1 MNGGGSTIAK
11 LEDVKRG
18 LRFDGIAHDRP
29 VEVIEVQWQG
39 TEAIS
44 VYYKDERGRPDSR
57 VVFRSDEDKLKFVET
72 AAGSRSYSADGD
84 KFRLVSEAYR
94 IKLAY
99 LFDPMLAV
107 HISEVI
113 PLPHQLTAVYEA
125 MLPRQ
130 PLKFLL
136 ADDPGAGKTIMAGL
150 LMKELMVRGDLKRC
164 LICCPGSLA
173 EQWQDEMDQKFNL
186 PFQIVN
192 RALIEGDR
200 TGNPFSTYD
209 YIIGRMDMMSRDET
223 LLAKIRQ
230 TPDWDLIVCDEAHK
244 MSCPWSGNEPKPTK
258 RFKLGKELSKKTR
271 HLLLMT
277 ATPHNG
283 KDEDFQSFLQIIDP
297 ERFEGRPRNG
307 EKLDAKDLMR
317 RLVKEEMVKFDG
329 TRLFPERKAYT
340 PVYELTPEEMALYDA
355 VTTYVAKEMNR
366 VERLAREGQGK
377 RGAIVGFAMT
387 ILQRRLASSPEAI
400 YQSLNRRHE
409 NLKKELDDIK
419 QGKRKPSD
427 IPVGGEQLSL
437 DDENEVDEDE
447 YDENEFEILES
458 EVTTHVTAAETIPEL
473 EAEIAIL
480 SKLVA
485 QARAVRA
492 SNNHGKWAKLSEV
505 LKEEPLLFGENS
517 RMHKIIIFTEHRD
530 TMTYITTRI
539 RSLLGKHDAVVN
551 IHGSMKRNDR
561 RTLQSKFQNDKDV
574 LVLVATDAAGE
585 GVNLQQAH
593 LMINYDIPWNPNRL
607 EQRFGRIHRI
617 GQTEVCHMWN
627 LVAKDTREGQVFQRL
642 FEKLER
648 EREALGDCVF
658 DVLGRAI
665 EAKALREM
673 ILEAIQYGDQPEVR
687 ARQNEKIDNS
697 LDRERIKDL
706 LEEAA
711 LSRDSMAWSDVLH
724 IKEELE
730 RAEARRLQPLFIQ
743 AFFVKAF
750 RSLGGT
756 LHNREAKRFEI
767 SHVPAALRHR
777 AEELPRHAKL
787 HDKYER
793 VTFEKELITV
803 AGKPVAELVT
813 PGHPL
818 LDATIEL
825 IRERNPR
832 VLDNGAILLDERDK
846 GTEPRAL
853 WYIQSEILDARTDPE
868 GNKSV
873 ICKQLNFVE
882 MDGKGKLWNAGYAPY
897 LDYRPLTSEELS
909 VVSNALTP
917 AVLAGLAERRALD
930 FASSHVLPEVYVEL
944 KKSREELVDKTWN
957 AVKARLTREIA
968 HWDQQCEELKA
979 RELKGQHTRL
989 SSANARKRADD
1000 LQARLNERKVELDKE
1015 RHVEIRQPYIIG
1027 CALVV
1032 PMGMLASLTKKTVDP
1047 DLGGVERSIV
1057 EQMAIDAVMA
1067 AERKLGRVPSDVG
1080 KLKIGYDV
1088 ESKVPSTGELYFI
1101 EVKGRQKDARTV
1113 TISSNEIRTG
1123 LNKPDKFI
1131 LAIVLVDDA
1140 GAKEPLYVRKPF
1152 TTEPTFDTVSVNF
1165 DIKKLLER
1173 GGAPS

>member
-1 MNGGGSTIAK
+1 MSGGRTIAK

-18 LRFDGIAHDRP
+18 FRFDGIAHDKT

-44 VYYKDERGRPDSR
+44 VYYKDERGKPDSR
-57 VVFRSDEDKLKFVET
+57 VVFRSDEDKLRLVDT
-72 AAGSRSYSADGD
+72 VAGARAYNANGD
-84 KFRLVSEAYR
+84 TFRLVSEAYR

-107 HISEVI
+107 HTSKII

-186 PFQIVN
+186 PFELVS
-192 RALIEGDR
+192 RTSIEDDR
-200 TGNPFSTYD
+200 TGNPFATHD
-209 YIIGRMDMMSRDET
+209 LVIGRMDMMSRDET

-258 RFKLGKELSKKTR
+258 RFRLGKELSKKTR

-297 ERFEGRPRNG
+297 ERFEGRPRDD
-307 EKLDAKDLMR
+307 EKVDAKDIMR
-317 RLVKEEMVKFDG
+317 RLVKEEMVRFDG
-329 TRLFPERKAYT
+329 TRLFPERKAYS
-340 PVYELTPEEMALYDA
+340 PVYELTPEEMALYNS
-355 VTTYVAKEMNR
+355 VTKYVSTEMNR

-387 ILQRRLASSPEAI
+387 GLQRRLASSPEAI
-400 YQSLNRRHE
+400 FQSLNRRHE
-409 NLKKELDDIK
+409 NLKKELEDIK
-419 QGKRKPSD
+419 EGKRKPAD
-427 IPVGGEQLSL
+427 IPAGGERLSL
-437 DDENEVDEDE
+437 DDEGEVDEDE
-447 YDENEFEILES
+447 YEESEVEALEA

-473 EAEIAIL
+473 EAEIATL

-485 QARAVRA
+485 QAQAVRA
-492 SNNHGKWAKLSEV
+492 SNNHGKWSKLSEV
-505 LKEEPLLFGENS
+505 LKEEPLLYGANS

-539 RSLLGKHDAVVN
+539 RSLLGKPDAVVN
-551 IHGSMKRNDR
+551 IHGGMGREER
-561 RTLQSKFQNDKDV
+561 RYLQSKFQNDKDV

-585 GVNLQQAH
+585 GINLQQAH

-627 LVAKDTREGQVFQRL
+627 LVAKDTREGHVFQRV

-648 EREALGDCVF
+648 ERAALGDCVF

-665 EAKALREM
+665 EAKALRDL
-673 ILEAIQYGDQPEVR
+673 ILEAIRYGDQPEVR
-687 ARQNEKIDNS
+687 ERLNEKIDNS
-697 LDRERIKDL
+697 LDRERIKNI
-706 LEEAA
+706 LEEAM
-711 LSRDSMAWSDVLH
+711 LSRDSMAWGDVLH

-730 RAEARRLQPLFIQ
+730 RAEARKLQPLFIQ

-750 RSLGGT
+750 QSLGGT
-756 LHNREAKRFEI
+756 IHNREGKRFEI
-767 SHVPAALRHR
+767 SHVPAALKHR

-787 HDKYER
+787 QDKYER

-803 AGKPVAELVT
+803 AGKPTAELLS
-813 PGHPL
+813 PGHSL

-825 IRERNPR
+825 VRDRNPR
-832 VLDNGAILLDERDK
+832 VLDDGAILLDERDK
-846 GTEPRAL
+846 GTQPRAL
-853 WYIQSEILDARTDPE
+853 WYIQSEILDARTDSG
-868 GNKSV
+868 GNKCV

-882 MDGKGKLWNAGYAPY
+882 IDGKGKFWNAGYAPY
-897 LDYRPLTSEELS
+897 LDYKPMTGEQLS
-909 VVSNALTP
+909 LVSKALTP
-917 AVLAGLAERRALD
+917 AVLSGFAERHALD
-930 FASSHVLPEVYVEL
+930 FASSHILPEVYIES
-944 KKSREELVDKTWN
+944 KKSREEVVDKTWN
-957 AVKARLTREIA
+957 AVKTRLTKEIA
-968 HWDQQCEELKA
+968 YWDQQCEELKA
-979 RELKGQHTRL
+979 RELSGQHTRL
-989 SSANARKRADD
+989 SSGNARKRADD

-1032 PMGMLASLTKKTVDP
+1032 PMGMLASMTGDTVNP
-1047 DLGGVERSIV
+1047 DLGGVERDAV
-1057 EQMAIDAVMA
+1057 EQMAVDAVMA
-1067 AERKLGRVPSDVG
+1067 TERKLGREPKDVG

-1088 ESKVPSTGELYFI
+1088 ESKAPLTGELYFI

-1113 TISSNEIRTG
+1113 TASSNEIRTG

-1131 LAIVLVDDA
+1131 LAIVFVDDD
-1140 GAKEPLYVRKPF
+1140 GAKEPVYVWKPF
-1152 TTEPTFDTVSVNF
+1152 MIEPTFDTVSVNF
-1165 DIKKLLER
+1165 DIEKLLER
-1173 GGAPS
+1173 GEAPS

>member
-1 MNGGGSTIAK
+1 
-11 LEDVKRG
+11 VKRG
-18 LRFDGIAHDRP
+18 LRFEGISHDKA
-29 VEVIEVQWQG
+29 VDVIEVQWQG
-39 TEAIS
+39 TEAIA

-57 VVFRSDEDKLKFVET
+57 VVFRSEEATLKLVDT
-72 AAGSRSYSADGD
+72 SQGARTYGADGD
-84 KFRLVSEAYR
+84 IFRLVSEANR

-107 HISEVI
+107 HTSKVI

-164 LICCPGSLA
+164 LICCPGGLA

-186 PFQIVN
+186 PFQLVN

-200 TGNPFSTYD
+200 TGNPFATYD
-209 YIIGRMDMMSRDET
+209 FVIGRLDMMSRDET
-223 LLAKIRQ
+223 MLAKIKQ

-244 MSCPWSGNEPKPTK
+244 MSCPWAGNEPKPTK

-297 ERFEGRPRNG
+297 ERFEGRPRND
-307 EKLDAKDLMR
+307 EKVDAKDIMR
-317 RLVKEEMVKFDG
+317 RLVKEEMVRFDG

-340 PVYELTPEEMALYDA
+340 PVYELTPEEMALYNA
-355 VTTYVAKEMNR
+355 VTMYVSTEMNR

-387 ILQRRLASSPEAI
+387 GLQRRLASSPEAI

-409 NLKKELDDIK
+409 NLKKELEDIK
-419 QGKRKPSD
+419 QGKRKTED
-427 IPVGGEQLSL
+427 IPVGGEQVSL
-437 DDENEVDEDE
+437 DDEGDVDEDE
-447 YDENEFEILES
+447 YDEKEAEDLEA

-473 EAEIAIL
+473 EAEIATL

-485 QARAVRA
+485 QAQTVRA
-492 SNNHGKWAKLSEV
+492 SGNHGKWNKLSEV
-505 LKEEPLLFGENS
+505 LKDEPLLFGDNS

-530 TMTYITTRI
+530 TLTYITTRI
-539 RSLLGKHDAVVN
+539 RSLLGKPDAVVN
-551 IHGSMKRNDR
+551 IHGGLGREER
-561 RTLQSKFQNDKDV
+561 RYNQSKFQNDKDV

-617 GQTEVCHMWN
+617 GQTEICHMWN
-627 LVAKDTREGQVFQRL
+627 LVAKDTREGQVFQRV
-642 FEKLER
+642 FEKLDR
-648 EREALGDCVF
+648 EREALGDRVF

-665 EAKALREM
+665 EAKALRDLIM
-673 ILEAIQYGDQPEVR
+673 EAIRYGDQPEVR

-697 LDRERIKDL
+697 LDRERIKDI

-711 LSRDSMAWSDVLH
+711 LSRDSMAWGDVLH

-730 RAEARRLQPLFIQ
+730 RAEARKLQPLFIQ
-743 AFFVKAF
+743 AFFIKAF
-750 RSLGGT
+750 QSLGGT
-756 LHNREAKRFEI
+756 IHTREGKRFEI
-767 SHVPAALRHR
+767 SHVPAALKHR
-777 AEELPRHAKL
+777 AEVLPRHAKL
-787 HDKYER
+787 QDKYER
-793 VTFEKELITV
+793 ITFEKDLITV
-803 AGKPVAELVT
+803 VGKPIAELLS

-825 IRERNPR
+825 VRERNPR
-832 VLDNGAILLDERDK
+832 VLEDGAILLDDRDK

-853 WYIQSEILDARTDPE
+853 WYIQSEILDARTDAE
-868 GNKSV
+868 GNKCV

-882 MDGKGKLWNAGYAPY
+882 MDGKGKFWNAGYAPY
-897 LDYRPLTSEELS
+897 LDYKPLTSEQHAL
-909 VVSNALTP
+909 VSKALTH
-917 AVLAGLAERRALD
+917 AVLSGLAERPALD
-930 FASSHVLPEVYVEL
+930 FASSHILPEVYMEL
-944 KKSREELVDKTWN
+944 KKSREELVEKTWN

-968 HWDQQCEELKA
+968 YWDQQCEELKA

-989 SSANARKRADD
+989 SSGNARKRADD
-1000 LQARLNERKVELDKE
+1000 LQARLNERKVELEKE
-1015 RHVEIRQPYIIG
+1015 SHVEIRQPYIIG

-1032 PMGMLASLTKKTVDP
+1032 PMGMLASLTGQTVDP
-1047 DLGGVERSIV
+1047 DLGGVERDVV
-1057 EQMAIDAVMA
+1057 EQLAVDAVMA
-1067 AERKLGRVPSDVG
+1067 AEKKLGREPKDVG
-1080 KLKIGYDV
+1080 KLKIGYDI
-1088 ESKVPSTGELYFI
+1088 ESKVPATGELYFI
-1101 EVKGRQKDARTV
+1101 EVKGRQKDGRTV

-1123 LNKPDKFI
+1123 LNKPDRFI
-1131 LAIVLVDDA
+1131 LAIVLVEEG
-1140 GAKEPLYVRKPF
+1140 GAKEPKYVWQPF

-1173 GGAPS
+1173 GEVPS